1 MNKYILGDMVAKRLT
16 REIGMI
22 ASPLPEEIKTL
33 EIVLPSGRLCFDS
46 ALYQAE
52 KIKRISIINHTHGEN
67 GGGTIVMM
75 FADDKYDLP
84 LTFVDIA
91 FNFGRIG
98 KIFTQFEAM
107 LLINDEESIKKYV
120 DPFRKW
126 REAIEQLPSEP
137 VTEFSQSGGIWK
149 TNISPTN
156 YLRYV
161 PTHCLDEIVQ
171 FIEQFL
177 DIFLDIYRKAEPI
190 KNVERKKVI
199 DAFRLEWNKKF
210 IDDDPAGVMI
220 TEAFGRKTA
229 QLFYEYLNY
238 L

>member
-1 MNKYILGDMVAKRLT
+1 MVVKGLT
-16 REIGMI
+16 RDIGMV

-33 EIVLPSGRLCFDS
+33 EMVLSSERLCFDS
-46 ALYQAE
+46 ALYQSE
-52 KIKRISIINHTHGEN
+52 KMKRISIIDHTHGEN

-84 LTFVDIA
+84 LTFMDIA
-91 FNFGRIG
+91 FDFGRIG

-107 LLINDEESIKKYV
+107 PLINDSESITKYV

-126 REAIEQLPSEP
+126 REAIEELPSEP
-137 VTEFSQSGGIWK
+137 VTEFSQSEGIWK

-161 PTHCLDEIVQ
+161 PTSCLDEIVQ
-171 FIEQFL
+171 FVEQFL
-177 DIFLDIYRKAEPI
+177 DIFLGIYHRAEPI
-190 KNVERKKVI
+190 RDVERKKVI
-199 DAFRLEWNKKF
+199 DAFRLEWNNKF
-210 IDDDPAGVMI
+210 IDDDPAGAMI

-229 QLFYEYLNY
+229 QLFFEYLNY

>member
-1 MNKYILGDMVAKRLT
+1 MNKYFLGDMVAKRLT
-16 REIGMI
+16 RDIVMV

-33 EIVLPSGRLCFDS
+33 EMVLSSERLCFDS
-46 ALYQAE
+46 ALYQSE
-52 KIKRISIINHTHGEN
+52 KMKRISIINHTHGEN

-107 LLINDEESIKKYV
+107 PLINDGESIKKYV

-149 TNISPTN
+149 TNISTTN

-161 PTHCLDEIVQ
+161 PTSCLDEIVQ
-171 FIEQFL
+171 FIEQFF
-177 DIFLDIYRKAEPI
+177 DIFLDIYRRAEPI

-210 IDDDPAGVMI
+210 IDDDPAGAMI

-229 QLFYEYLNY
+229 QLFFEYLNY